1 MHPVTLH
8 HPLGGRMK
16 VLSLLMWVT
25 QFGLSILF
33 PPCFFLLLANWLQN
47 RFDLGPWVTV
57 VLGILGLLTA
67 YSTAKANL
75 KAMLKAVKEVS
86 SQEEPPMAFNDHT

>member
-1 MHPVTLH
+1 
-8 HPLGGRMK
+8 MK

-25 QFGLSILF
+25 QFGLSILL

-47 RFDLGPWVTV
+47 RFGLGAWIMV
-57 VLGILGLLTA
+57 VLGILGLLTS

-75 KAMLKAVKEVS
+75 KAMLKAAQDVS

>member
-1 MHPVTLH
+1 
-8 HPLGGRMK
+8 MK

-33 PPCFFLLLANWLQN
+33 PPCFFLLIANWLQN
-47 RFDLGPWVTV
+47 KFGLGIWVTV
-57 VLGILGLLTA
+57 VLGILGLRTA
-67 YSTAKANL
+67 FSTAKANM

-86 SQEEPPMAFNDHT
+86 SQEEPPTAFNSHN

>member
-1 MHPVTLH
+1 
-8 HPLGGRMK
+8 MK

-47 RFDLGPWVTV
+47 RFGLGAWVMV
-57 VLGILGLLTA
+57 VLGLLGLLTSV
-67 YSTAKANL
+67 STAKANIR
-75 KAMLKAVKEVS
+75 AMLKEMKALS
-86 SQEEPPMAFNDHT
+86 DQEEPPMAFNDHH